1 MFKRFA
7 PDAMRPNAVPLKVA
21 QRETTPEK
29 FLPYSR
35 HVNEEMVAL
44 DSGDIMLTFELQG
57 RAFETA
63 DVRELNDWHTKLNGM
78 LRNLHDERLS
88 IWTHLIRMRIDQY
101 PGGAFKSGFA
111 ADLNDAYFG
120 RINRERMFVNRFFA
134 TLVIRP
140 AATGGDKLIQLLKRK
155 VSSNAKRGASLGLE
169 IDETLIELLDD
180 KARDFEK
187 LMARCEPR
195 RCAIYEHRGLMF
207 SEPMEVANAVMTGR
221 RARVPVVRGH
231 MSGALYRART
241 IFGAETIEIRDA
253 DASAFGGIFGIR
265 EYPAQTTPRQ
275 FEALLSV
282 DFGFVLTQSFT
293 FLGRAAATEK
303 FRLRMTQ
310 MENAGDRAVSQ
321 ADALIDAG
329 DDLMSNRFVLGDH
342 HFTLAVYA
350 SSMKALRDQMAVA
363 RAALA
368 DTGMVA
374 AREGAALEAA
384 YWSQLVGNFAWR
396 ARPAPITS
404 LNFAAFSPF
413 HTFPAGLASGNHWG
427 DAVALLK
434 TNARSPYFFNFHKG
448 DLGHTLIIG
457 PSGGGKTVLLNFL
470 MAQAEKTG
478 ARQIFIDK
486 DRGAQIFVQAS
497 GGTYLALR
505 NGVATGFSPLKAL
518 CDTPGDKSFLSIF
531 IRQLVR
537 ADGLPV
543 SVQEERRIE
552 DGINAVMKLPSADRS
567 LSALRSMLGMK
578 DISGVGARLE
588 KWTSEGSLGWVFDN
602 PADRMT
608 LGARFIGFD
617 MTDFLDNADIRT
629 PVMLYLFHRIDQLL
643 NGERMIISIDEF
655 WKALGDEAF
664 RRFAQDGLK
673 TYRKRNALLV
683 FATQS
688 PADALKSDI
697 SHSILEQVATKIMLP
712 NPFGA
717 RRDYVEGFA
726 LSEAEFKLV
735 RDDLAPESHKFLVKQ
750 GHDSVVVELDLSG
763 LDDALAVLSGRAE
776 TNAVADEII
785 AEVGNDPV
793 LWLPLFHQRRRP
805 S

>member
-1 MFKRFA
+1 MVRA
-7 PDAMRPNAVPLKVA
+7 LASNLLGSGAVPLKVA
-21 QRETTPEK
+21 QREVSPAK
-29 FLPYSR
+29 FLPYAR
-35 HVNEEMVAL
+35 HINDDMVVL

-63 DVRELNDWHTKLNGM
+63 DVRDLNDWHTKLNGM
-78 LRNLHDERLS
+78 FRNLHDERLS
-88 IWTHLIRMRIDQY
+88 IWTHLVRMRVEQY
-101 PGGAFKSGFA
+101 PGGKFKSGFA
-111 ADLNDAYFG
+111 ANLDRAYFG
-120 RINRERMFVNRFFA
+120 RMNRERMFINRFFV

-140 AATGGDKLIQLLKRK
+140 AATSGDKFIQMFKRK
-155 VSSNAKRGASLGLE
+155 VSA
-169 IDETLIELLDD
+169 DEQVGPMLDEALVELLDD
-180 KARDFEK
+180 KGRDFEK

-207 SEPMEVANAVMTGR
+207 SETMEVADMVMTGR
-221 RARVPVVRGH
+221 HRRVPVVRGH
-231 MSGALYRART
+231 LGGALYRSRT
-241 IFGAETIEIRDA
+241 IFGAETIEVRDA

-275 FEALLSV
+275 FESLLSV
-282 DFGFVLTQSFT
+282 DFGFVLTQSFS

-310 MENAGDRAVSQ
+310 MDNAGDRAISQ
-321 ADALIDAG
+321 ADELIDAG

-350 SSMKALRDQMAVA
+350 DSLKALREHMSVA

-404 LNFAAFSPF
+404 LNFAAFAPL
-413 HTFPAGLASGNHWG
+413 HTFPAGQARGNHWG
-427 DAVALLK
+427 DAIALLK
-434 TNARSPYFFNFHKG
+434 TTARSPYFFNFHKG

-497 GGTYLALR
+497 GGTYLALH
-505 NGVATGFSPLKAL
+505 NGIPTGFSPLKAL
-518 CDTPGDKSFLSIF
+518 ANRAEDKTFLSAF
-531 IRQLVR
+531 VRQLVK
-537 ADGLPV
+537 ADGKPI
-543 SVQEERRIE
+543 SVQEERLIE
-552 DGINAVMKLPSADRS
+552 DGINAVMKLDVASRS

-578 DISGVGARLE
+578 DASGVGARLE

-602 PADRMT
+602 PADSMT
-608 LGARFIGFD
+608 LDARFIGFD

-629 PVMLYLFHRIDQLL
+629 PVLLYLFHRIDQLL
-643 NGERMIISIDEF
+643 TGERMIICIDEF
-655 WKALGDEAF
+655 WKALGDDAF

-673 TYRKRNALLV
+673 TYRKRNAVLV

-735 RDDLAPESHKFLVKQ
+735 REDLAPESHKFLVKQ
-750 GHDSVVVELDLSG
+750 GHDSVVVELDLTG
-763 LDDALAVLSGRAE
+763 LNDALAVLSGRAE
-776 TNAVADEII
+776 TTAIVDEII
-785 AEVGNDPV
+785 AEAGTDPAV
-793 LWLPLFHQRRRP
+793 WLPLFHQRRRP

>member
-1 MFKRFA
+1 MARA
-7 PDAMRPNAVPLKVA
+7 LASNVLGSGAVPLKVA
-21 QRETTPEK
+21 QREVTPAK
-29 FLPYSR
+29 FLPYAR
-35 HVNEEMVAL
+35 HINDDMVVL

-63 DVRELNDWHTKLNGM
+63 DVRDLNDWHTKLNGM
-78 LRNLHDERLS
+78 FRNLHDERLS
-88 IWTHLIRMRIDQY
+88 IWTHLVRMRVEQY
-101 PGGAFKSGFA
+101 PGGKFKSGFA
-111 ADLNDAYFG
+111 ADLDCAYFG
-120 RINRERMFVNRFFA
+120 RMNRERMFINRFFV
-134 TLVIRP
+134 TLVMRP
-140 AATGGDKLIQLLKRK
+140 AATSGDKFIQMFKRK
-155 VSSNAKRGASLGLE
+155 VSAEKQNGPML
-169 IDETLIELLDD
+169 DEALVELLDD
-180 KARDFEK
+180 KGRDFEK

-207 SEPMEVANAVMTGR
+207 SETMEVADMVMTGR
-221 RARVPVVRGH
+221 HRRVPVVRGH
-231 MSGALYRART
+231 LGGALYRSRT
-241 IFGAETIEIRDA
+241 IFGAETIEVRDA
-253 DASAFGGIFGIR
+253 DTSTFGGIFGIR

-275 FEALLSV
+275 FESLLSV
-282 DFGFVLTQSFT
+282 DFGFVLTQSFS

-310 MENAGDRAVSQ
+310 MDNAGDRAISQ
-321 ADALIDAG
+321 ADELIDAG

-350 SSMKALRDQMAVA
+350 DSLKALREHMSVA

-404 LNFAAFSPF
+404 LNFAAFAPL
-413 HTFPAGLASGNHWG
+413 HTFPAGQARGNHWG
-427 DAVALLK
+427 DAIALLK
-434 TNARSPYFFNFHKG
+434 TTARSPYFFNFHKG

-478 ARQIFIDK
+478 ARQVFIDK

-497 GGTYLALR
+497 GGTYLALH
-505 NGVATGFSPLKAL
+505 NGIPTGFSPLKAL
-518 CDTPGDKSFLSIF
+518 ADAPEDKTFLSSF
-531 IRQLVR
+531 VRQLVK
-537 ADGLPV
+537 ADGKPI
-543 SVQEERRIE
+543 SVQEERLIE
-552 DGINAVMKLPSADRS
+552 DGINAVMKLDVASRS

-578 DISGVGARLE
+578 DASGVGARLE

-602 PADRMT
+602 PADSMT
-608 LGARFIGFD
+608 LDARFVGFD

-643 NGERMIISIDEF
+643 TGERMIICIDEF
-655 WKALGDEAF
+655 WKALGDDAF

-673 TYRKRNALLV
+673 TYRKRNAVLV

-717 RRDYVEGFA
+717 RSDYVEGFA

-735 RDDLAPESHKFLVKQ
+735 REDLAPESHKFLVKQ

-763 LDDALAVLSGRAE
+763 LNDALAVLSGRAE
-776 TNAVADEII
+776 TIAIVDEII
-785 AEVGNDPV
+785 AEAGTDPAV
-793 LWLPLFHQRRRP
+793 WLPLFHKRRRP

>member
-1 MFKRFA
+1 MSRFISSTG
-7 PDAMRPNAVPLKVA
+7 AVPLKIA
-21 QRETTPEK
+21 QREATPEK
-29 FLPYSR
+29 FLPYAR
-35 HVNEEMVAL
+35 HINEEMVAL

-57 RAFETA
+57 RAFETS
-63 DVRELNDWHTKLNGM
+63 DVRDLNDWHTKLNGL

-88 IWTHLIRMRIDQY
+88 VWTHLIRMRVDQY

-111 ADLNDAYFG
+111 ADLDRAYFG
-120 RINRERMFVNRFFA
+120 RINRERMFINRFFVS
-134 TLVIRP
+134 LVIRP
-140 AATGGDKLIQLLKRK
+140 SATSGDKIIQLFKRK
-155 VSSNAKRGASLGLE
+155 VSKQADKGPL
-169 IDETLIELLDD
+169 IDEALVELLDD

-187 LMARCEPR
+187 LMARCQPR
-195 RCAIYEHRGLMF
+195 RCGIYEHRGLMF
-207 SEPMEVANAVMTGR
+207 SETMEVADMVMTGR
-221 RARVPVVRGH
+221 RVRVPVVRGH
-231 MSGALYRART
+231 LGGALYRART
-241 IFGAETIEIRDA
+241 IFGAETIEVRGA
-253 DASAFGGIFGIR
+253 DTSAFGGIFGIR

-310 MENAGDRAVSQ
+310 MENSGDRAVSQ
-321 ADALIDAG
+321 ADALIDAS

-342 HFTLAVYA
+342 HFTLAVYGT
-350 SSMKALRDQMAVA
+350 SMRALRDHMSVA

-413 HTFPAGLASGNHWG
+413 HTFPAGQASGNHWG
-427 DAVALLK
+427 DAIALLK
-434 TNARSPYFFNFHKG
+434 TSARSPYFFNFHKG

-497 GGTYLALR
+497 GGTYLALH
-505 NGVATGFSPLKAL
+505 NGIATGFSPLKAL
-518 CDTPGDKSFLSIF
+518 TDCAPDKSFLSIF

-537 ADGLPV
+537 ADGKPI

-552 DGINAVMKLPSADRS
+552 DGINAVMKLPAADRS

-578 DISGVGARLE
+578 DASGVGARLE

-602 PADRMT
+602 PTDSMT
-608 LGARFIGFD
+608 LDAQFLGFD

-629 PVMLYLFHRIDQLL
+629 PVMLYLFHRIDLAL
-643 NGERMIISIDEF
+643 TGERMIICIDEF

-673 TYRKRNALLV
+673 TYRKRNALMV

-717 RRDYVEGFA
+717 RSDYVDGFA

-735 RDDLAPESHKFLVKQ
+735 REDLSPESHKFLVKQ

-776 TNAVADEII
+776 TTAQVDEII
-785 AEVGNDPV
+785 AEVGSDPAI
-793 LWLPLFHQRRRP
+793 WLPLFHSRRRP

>member
-1 MFKRFA
+1 MGRSLTSN
-7 PDAMRPNAVPLKVA
+7 NAVPLKIA
-21 QRETTPEK
+21 QREATTEK
-29 FLPYSR
+29 FLPYAR
-35 HVNEEMVAL
+35 HINDQMVAL
-44 DSGDIMLTFELQG
+44 DSGDIMLTFELTG
-57 RAFETA
+57 RAFETS
-63 DVRELNDWHTKLNGM
+63 DVRDLNDWHTKINGL

-88 IWTHLIRMRIDQY
+88 IWTHLIRMRVDQY

-111 ADLNDAYFG
+111 ADLDLAYFG
-120 RINRERMFVNRFFA
+120 RINRERMFINRFFVS
-134 TLVIRP
+134 LVIRP
-140 AATGGDKLIQLLKRK
+140 SATGSDKIIQLFKRK
-155 VSSNAKRGASLGLE
+155 VSKQADKGPL
-169 IDETLIELLDD
+169 IDEALVELLDD

-187 LMARCEPR
+187 LMARCQPR
-195 RCAIYEHRGLMF
+195 RCGIYEHRGLMF
-207 SEPMEVANAVMTGR
+207 SETMEVANMVMTGR
-221 RARVPVVRGH
+221 HVRVPVVRGH
-231 MSGALYRART
+231 LGGALYRART
-241 IFGAETIEIRDA
+241 IFGSETIEVRGA
-253 DASAFGGIFGIR
+253 DTSAFGGIFGIR

-310 MENAGDRAVSQ
+310 MENSGDRAVSQ
-321 ADALIDAG
+321 ADALIDAS

-342 HFTLAVYA
+342 HFTLAVYGTN
-350 SSMKALRDQMAVA
+350 MRALRDHMSVA

-413 HTFPAGLASGNHWG
+413 HTFPAGQANGNHW
-427 DAVALLK
+427 DEAIALLK
-434 TNARSPYFFNFHKG
+434 TSARSPYFFNFHKG

-497 GGTYLALR
+497 GGTYLALH
-505 NGVATGFSPLKAL
+505 NGIATGFSPLKAL
-518 CDTPGDKSFLSIF
+518 TDCATDKSFLSIF

-537 ADGLPV
+537 ADGKPI

-552 DGINAVMKLPSADRS
+552 DGINAVMKLPIGDRS

-578 DISGVGARLE
+578 DASGVGARLE

-602 PADRMT
+602 AHDSMT
-608 LGARFIGFD
+608 LDARFVGFD

-629 PVMLYLFHRIDQLL
+629 PIMLYLFHRIDQLL
-643 NGERMIISIDEF
+643 TGERMIICIDEF

-673 TYRKRNALLV
+673 TYRKRNALMV

-697 SHSILEQVATKIMLP
+697 SHSILEQVATKVMLP

-717 RRDYVEGFA
+717 RGDYVDGFA

-735 RDDLAPESHKFLVKQ
+735 REDLSPESHKFLVKQ

-776 TNAVADEII
+776 TTAQVDEII
-785 AEVGNDPV
+785 AEAGSDPAI
-793 LWLPLFHQRRRP
+793 WLPLFHSRRRP